1 MTKSLAEQLARFG
14 FKAKPA
20 AAIEAPEGFD
30 EETTAPVVEETQAK
44 EVKPTEAVEAEAPKA
59 EVSEAETVKEAPKT
73 EETTPELLTRVA
85 HLVMESESSKAEEA
99 PKTETVAEATP
110 APEVKVVTA
119 PVEAAPVKKS
129 PKSVSRMR
137 IVDEDVDIDITG
149 IGEVKPIS
157 NRGLRKFKE
166 NVFGK
171 NSLKEI
177 PREYV
182 IDGVL
187 GKSTGIP
194 CVWEE
199 GGADMASGYALLVA
213 DKDGNKKAP
222 VLCLHDKDVSNGK
235 HALIPVAEG
244 DLILLGVM
252 RKLDETEICCTI
264 GTVTCID
271 TKDERVLITI
281 SPAFCVEEPAPV
293 DEDADED
300 DEATSDDLKIQYTD
314 DSLSFINADHPLLV
328 AGMERVQ
335 EKFCHEPKYVQPYV
349 PYKFNKIINDDLNRT
364 FADTKFVQTLQV
376 FNTTNE
382 AYDAL
387 EQVIGDKVAAATK
400 RESVLVTTVLN
411 INKDSHNNDCVFIY
425 IVGCVFNSAKEICSS
440 QGGRF
445 FYARVKVLPEE
456 TFTYIDARDKFLT
469 YAQAV
474 AQMTLAGK
482 KWVADTVKRVTV

>member
-1 MTKSLAEQLARFG
+1 MSKTLAEQLARFG
-14 FKAKPA
+14 FKSKA
-20 AAIEAPEGFD
+20 ADAIEAPEGFD
-30 EETTAPVVEETQAK
+30 DDETVNAPDVKETKVEEVSS
-44 EVKPTEAVEAEAPKA
+44 EVVEAEAPKA

-73 EETTPELLTRVA
+73 EETTPELLARVA
-85 HLVMESESSKAEEA
+85 HLVMEAEAPKAEEA
-99 PKTETVAEATP
+99 PKTETAAEATP
-110 APEVKVVTA
+110 APEVKVVTT
-119 PVEAAPVKKS
+119 PVEAAPAKKS

-137 IVDEDVDIDITG
+137 ILDQDINIDITN

-157 NRGLRKFKE
+157 NRGLRKFRE
-166 NVFGK
+166 DIFGK
-171 NSLKEI
+171 NPPKDVPS
-177 PREYV
+177 EYI

-187 GKSTGIP
+187 SKGTGIP

-199 GGADMASGYALLVA
+199 GGADMASGYALLIA
-213 DKDGNKKAP
+213 DSTGNKKAP

-235 HALIPVAEG
+235 HALIPVALG

-252 RKLDETEICCTI
+252 KQLDTTEICCVV
-264 GTVTCID
+264 GSVTRID
-271 TKDERVLITI
+271 DAKDGRVLITV
-281 SPAFCVEEPAPV
+281 SPAACVQ
-293 DEDADED
+293 
-300 DEATSDDLKIQYTD
+300 ATSDDSGEIQYTDDSFEIQYTD
-314 DSLSFINADHPLLV
+314 DSLSFIDIGHPLLE
-328 AGMERVQ
+328 AGLTRVQ
-335 EKFCHEPKYVQPYV
+335 EKFCHEPIYVRDYIS
-349 PYKFNKIINDDLNRT
+349 YKFNKIINDDLNRT

-376 FNTTNE
+376 FSNTNV

-411 INKDSHNNDCVFIY
+411 INKDSQNNDCVFIY
-425 IVGCVFNSAKEICSS
+425 IVGCVFNSAKEVCSS

-445 FYARVKVLPEE
+445 FYARVKVLPGE
-456 TFTYIDARDKFLT
+456 TFTYIDDRDKFLT

>member
-1 MTKSLAEQLARFG
+1 MKGIRMSKTLAEQLARFG
-14 FKAKPA
+14 FKSKTAD
-20 AAIEAPEGFD
+20 AIAAPEGFD
-30 EETTAPVVEETQAK
+30 EETVTAPVVETKVE
-44 EVKPTEAVEAEAPKA
+44 EVSSTEVVEAEAPKA
-59 EVSEAETVKEAPKT
+59 EVSETVEEAPKT
-73 EETTPELLTRVA
+73 EETTPELLARVA
-85 HLVMESESSKAEEA
+85 HLVMESESPKAEEA

-110 APEVKVVTA
+110 APEVTPVVTA
-119 PVEAAPVKKS
+119 PVEAASVKKS

-137 IVDEDVDIDITG
+137 ILDKDVDIDITN

-157 NRGLRKFKE
+157 NRGLRKFRE
-166 NVFGK
+166 DTFGK
-171 NSLKEI
+171 NPLDEVPS
-177 PREYV
+177 EYL

-187 GKSTGIP
+187 AKSTGIP

-199 GGADMASGYALLVA
+199 GGADMASGYALLIA
-213 DKDGNKKAP
+213 DSAGNKKAP

-235 HALIPVAEG
+235 HALMPVKSG
-244 DLILLGVM
+244 DLVLLGVM
-252 RKLDETEICCTI
+252 KKLDETEMCCII
-264 GTVTCID
+264 GSVIRVD
-271 TKDERVLITI
+271 DAKDERVLIAV
-281 SPAFCVEEPAPV
+281 SPAVCAQ
-293 DEDADED
+293 
-300 DEATSDDLKIQYTD
+300 ATSDDPNDLEIQYTD
-314 DSLSFINADHPLLV
+314 DSLSFIDADHPLLR

-335 EKFCHEPKYVQPYV
+335 EKFCHEPKYVRPYV

-411 INKDSHNNDCVFIY
+411 INKDSQGNDCIFIY
-425 IVGCVFNSAKEICSS
+425 IVGCVFNSAKEVCSS

-456 TFTYIDARDKFLT
+456 TFTYIDDRDKFLT